1 MVVKFV
7 NYSAFFYKRRIKM
20 SFLMTFIFKEGRAP
34 NKRTFLKFF
43 KFNNKHQEKKDT
55 YFIFQK
61 LILNKIVGA
70 FTF

>member
-1 MVVKFV
+1 
-7 NYSAFFYKRRIKM
+7 M